1 MSRAR
6 HWRERCGEAIAARVT
21 LPKATPPDFLFQRVE
36 PGCGAAEAGV
46 GSIR

>member
-6 HWRERCGEAIAARVT
+6 QWRERCGEANAAQLT
-21 LPKATPPDFLFQRVE
+21 LPRATPPDFLFQRFE
-36 PGCGAAEAGV
+36 PSLGAAEAGV